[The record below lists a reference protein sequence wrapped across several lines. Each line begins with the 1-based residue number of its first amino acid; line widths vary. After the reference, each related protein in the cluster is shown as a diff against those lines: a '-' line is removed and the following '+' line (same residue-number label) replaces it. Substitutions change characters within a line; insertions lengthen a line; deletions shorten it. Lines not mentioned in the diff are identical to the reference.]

1 MLERYRRV
9 LGAPHVLAL
18 VVSSVLA
25 RTPIGMVSLALV
37 LYVEGLTGTFG
48 SAGAGTAAVAV
59 AAGGGSPLQGRLVDH
74 HGHRKNLLAWV
85 GGPVGGLVAGV
96 APGGGGGAAAGPPP
110 PPPRRGG

>member
-37 LYVEGLTGTFG
+37 LYVEGLTGSFG
-48 SAGAGTAAVAV
+48 SAGAVTAAFAV
-59 AAGGGSPLQGRLVDH
+59 AAGVAPPLHGRPIGH
-74 HGHRKNLLAWV
+74 HGHRKGLVPGV
-85 GGPVGGLVAGV
+85 GGPVGALGGV
-96 APGGGGGAAAGPPP
+96 VLLGGARAAPGGLR
-110 PPPRRGG
+110 PRRGPP